1 MRKLTEI
8 EAKVF
13 NFLNNL
19 RDSGKVNMFSAMFG
33 ARPYI
38 IKTFGTG
45 EKKSSEILILWMKNF
60 EESREWN
67 ESDEIKA

>member
-1 MRKLTEI
+1 MQS
-8 EAKVF
+8 AF
-13 NFLNNL
+13 NKIKDL
-19 RDSGKVNMFSAMFG
+19 RDSCKVNMFG

-60 EESREWN
+60 EEERVWN

>member
-13 NFLNNL
+13 NFLNDL
-19 RDSGKVNMFSAMFG
+19 RDSGKVNMFG

-60 EESREWN
+60 EEDRVWN

>member
-13 NFLNNL
+13 NFLNDL
-19 RDSGKVNMFSAMFG
+19 RDSGKVNMFG

-60 EESREWN
+60 EERREWN
-67 ESDEIKA
+67 EGDEIKCL

>member
-19 RDSGKVNMFSAMFG
+19 RDSGKVNMFG

-45 EKKSSEILILWMKNF
+45 EKNLVKF
-60 EESREWN
+60 
-67 ESDEIKA
+67 

>member
-13 NFLNNL
+13 NFLNDL
-19 RDSGKVNMFSAMFG
+19 RDSGKVNMFG
-33 ARPYI
+33 VRPYI

-60 EESREWN
+60 EEDRVWN

>member
-13 NFLNNL
+13 NFLNDL
-19 RDSGKVNMFSAMFG
+19 RDSGKVNMFG

-45 EKKSSEILILWMKNF
+45 EKKSNEILILWMKNF
-60 EESREWN
+60 EESRVWN